1 MDLTR
6 RRFVLAGS
14 LLVASEGVPGARFG
28 TGFGGGLEASEAD
41 ITHSGPAVRLA
52 TRLGRLV
59 DWDRDEL
66 ADLADLAERYRSGKV
81 ISSVV
86 GLVAYLRRGR
96 NVEVGYSAAYVKAL
110 RESATGK
117 QKLEAE

>member
-66 ADLADLAERYRSGKV
+66 ADLAERYRSGKV